1 MGRNKQAEAAVVK
14 VYLDDDEEDEEKTE
28 QDKLEHE
35 MRELT
40 SQLKKAEQQEAMAQD
55 KAEKERVKQFSRQI
69 QEGTFLKQ
77 PKV

>member
-14 VYLDDDEEDEEKTE
+14 VNLDDDEEDEEKTE